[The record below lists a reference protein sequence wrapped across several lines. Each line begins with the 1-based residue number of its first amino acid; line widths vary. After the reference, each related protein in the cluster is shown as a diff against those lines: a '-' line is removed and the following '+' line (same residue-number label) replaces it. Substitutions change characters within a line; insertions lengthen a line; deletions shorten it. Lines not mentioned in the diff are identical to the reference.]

1 MPDSEPVGLFG
12 SARNFI
18 DTGLAAVQNRA
29 ELLSVEFKEE
39 KDHILEVGFWLTF
52 ALFFGIMTVLVLTAT
67 VILLFSEEYRIY
79 AAGAFCIVYLA
90 GTIWAILGLGFFF
103 SKSRQRPVTNSN
115 GRGLFAKAF
124 AGYRLFRKVKPV
136 WDGFRSWRV

>member
-1 MPDSEPVGLFG
+1 MPESEPVGLFG
-12 SARNFI
+12 SARNLI

-67 VILLFSEEYRIY
+67 VILLFSEGYRIY

-90 GTIWAILGLGFFF
+90 GTIWAILGLR
-103 SKSRQRPVTNSN
+103 KRLQNRPVP
-115 GRGLFAKAF
+115 FAETVEELKKD
-124 AGYRLFRKVKPV
+124 REWLLR
-136 WDGFRSWRV
+136 

>member
-1 MPDSEPVGLFG
+1 MPDSEPAGLFG
-12 SARNFI
+12 SARNLI

-90 GTIWAILGLGFFF
+90 GTIWAILGLRKRLQ
-103 SKSRQRPVTNSN
+103 SRPVP
-115 GRGLFAKAF
+115 FAATVEELKKD
-124 AGYRLFRKVKPV
+124 REWLLR
-136 WDGFRSWRV
+136 